1 MVRERMN
8 DENANCAHDGEEY
21 AQLSLLQLPVEMF
34 LHICSFLD
42 ASTLHGLSLVC
53 KQFYL
58 ILKDADSL
66 WKARIDHIWPNAT
79 HSLLRSA
86 KPDKLFWMSSC
97 VAIEKQIALWKQ
109 QDSMVK
115 LRKINPQSIRPV
127 LLMHDATACVGA
139 TRKILFYSKLPSRE
153 ECSDEIRDIR
163 GIDSGHYDNICDLTA
178 IDNTIYSCCGDS
190 VKSWMLTNTGLVHQR
205 TYDDIRMLYSWT
217 CVSSCPERGLFAIGS
232 NYEIYVFDSREIN
245 KPINQYRPN
254 NTTMTALIAMNT
266 EYILSASYDGMV
278 SVWDQRAGRI
288 MNSITIPGERAYPI
302 CVSMRRDNWVCVGD
316 SKAKLH
322 MLDPKNDFELVKSY
336 STEHTNGITGV
347 RLMHGCLITSSLDG
361 TVRISSLTD
370 PPRPIATL

>member
-1 MVRERMN
+1 MN

-42 ASTLHGLSLVC
+42 TSTLVHGLRLVC
-53 KQFYL
+53 TRFSL

-205 TYDDIRMLYSWT
+205 TYDDIQMLYSRT
-217 CVSSCPERGLFAIGS
+217 YVSSCPALFAIGS
-232 NYEIYVFDSREIN
+232 LFGIYVFDSRSSN
-245 KPINQYRPN
+245 KPINKYRPHD
-254 NTTMTALIAMNT
+254 TAMTALAMNT
-266 EYILSASYDGMV
+266 EYILSASLDKTV
-278 SVWDQRAGRI
+278 VVWDQRAGRI
-288 MNSITIPGERAYPI
+288 MKSITIPGERAYPM
-302 CVSMRRDNWVCVGD
+302 CVSMRGDNWVCVGD

-347 RLMHGCLITSSLDG
+347 CLMHGCLITSSLDG